1 MVEKMNF
8 GDILDYKKGE
18 RHFLLG
24 NEAIA
29 RGALESGVNVFTHY
43 PGTPSSE
50 IGTIF
55 NAIFRKS
62 ALNWVESS
70 INEKVAMEIAGGAYA
85 RGAKAMVA
93 MKNVGLNVASD
104 PLFALSTSKPDNP
117 DSALVIVV
125 ADDPQ
130 AHSSAIEMDSRNY
143 LHLFKIPALE
153 PSDPQECLEFTKKAF
168 EISREL
174 KLPTILRTVTMVAH
188 ARSNVLLGEIK
199 SYTLPKKFSL
209 SKEFN
214 VASRFYFINLKD
226 NQIYDRMNRALKL
239 SEESRLNQIIE
250 GDGTAQLGI
259 ITSGVS
265 YHYVKEAFEYLN
277 LSIPILK
284 LGFIYPF
291 PMKKIIKFLKRFK
304 EVLIVEEMDAF
315 IENQVLAVA
324 QVAGIRTKVYGKA
337 YFYYSKEKSLL
348 SLVGELNPTKVTLAL
363 SRILKDH
370 ISPNL
375 ISDLE
380 PKLNEE
386 YATVKRL
393 PVMCAGCPHR
403 TTGYAL
409 SQLVN
414 NIKSNRKTHV
424 HFHQDIGCYTMLSYP
439 PLGFANVKYCMG
451 SSIATAQGVAHTS
464 DDLNISII
472 GDGTFLHSG
481 IPALINAVH
490 NKTPILILILDN
502 GWIGMTGQQ
511 PHPGSNTEN
520 YEGGEYKEK
529 IDLEKLIIGI
539 GANVSVV
546 RHEYNDSQYFQSLR
560 NLILEKS
567 NDVLDNYV
575 LQVILIKDECIQK
588 VIKRRKPELRVINQE
603 LCTTCSLCYN
613 QLACPAINQENG
625 KVIIDMNSCLGCGIC
640 EEICPSGA
648 ISKEGE

>member
-18 RHFLLG
+18 RQFLLG
-24 NEAIA
+24 NEAIV
-29 RGALESGVNVFTHY
+29 RGALESGINIFTYY

-55 NAIFRKS
+55 NAIFRNS

-70 INEKVAMEIAGGAYA
+70 INEKVAMEIAGAAYA

-104 PLFALSTSKPDNP
+104 PLFALSTSKPNNP

-125 ADDPQ
+125 AD
-130 AHSSAIEMDSRNY
+130 
-143 LHLFKIPALE
+143 
-153 PSDPQECLEFTKKAF
+153 DPQECLEFTKKAF
-168 EISREL
+168 EISRDL
-174 KLPTILRTVTMVAH
+174 KLPVIVRTVTMVSH
-188 ARSNVLLGEIK
+188 SRTNVLLGEIK
-199 SYTLPKKFSL
+199 SHVLLKKFSL
-209 SKEFN
+209 SKEIN
-214 VASRFYFINLKD
+214 VASRLYFINLKD
-226 NQIYDRMNRALKL
+226 DQIYDRMNRALKL
-239 SEESRLNQIIE
+239 SEESRLNQITE
-250 GDGTAQLGI
+250 GDGTWQLGI

-277 LSIPILK
+277 ISIPVLK

-291 PMKKIIKFLKRFK
+291 PLKKVIKFLKRFK
-304 EVLIVEEMDAF
+304 EVLIVEEMDSF

-324 QVAGIRTKVYGKA
+324 QIAGVRTKVYGKTN
-337 YFYYSKEKSLL
+337 FYYSKEKSLL
-348 SLVGELNPTKVTLAL
+348 SLIGELNPTKVTLAL
-363 SRILKDH
+363 SHILKDH
-370 ISPNL
+370 ISSSL
-375 ISDLE
+375 ISDLK
-380 PKLNEE
+380 PKLQEE
-386 YATVKRL
+386 LVTVKRL
-393 PVMCAGCPHR
+393 PVMCSGCPHR

-414 NIKSNRKTHV
+414 KIKSTRKIEV
-424 HFHQDIGCYTMLSYP
+424 YFHQDIGCYTMLSYP

-451 SSIATAQGVAHTS
+451 SSIATAQGLAHTS

-603 LCTTCSLCYN
+603 LCTICGLCYN
-613 QLACPAINQENG
+613 QLACPAINQEDG